1 MRGKQL
7 SLLLLIMGLICAM
20 PGSGLAAG
28 SASASSSPSPSKAAQ
43 KPASPR
49 PAALNGPSGQLESG
63 NSGQSSAATVTMATA
78 VERALKDNPTVAAS
92 RAGSQAAEEGRKSS
106 LSAFGPRLGMSY
118 SVSRVR
124 QETSPRT
131 SQRQPEYG
139 TYTWNVDVS
148 QPVFTGFNLLST
160 YQKNALEA
168 DRQKASLRNTQLSLT
183 SQVQTAFLEY
193 LRARENVRS
202 AADSLAR
209 LRDQLKI
216 TQAFYGVGLRPRLD
230 VLQAE
235 VDVSRAENT
244 LIQTENTRDTMQA
257 RLNTLLGLPAT
268 AEMAYVGELEHVPF
282 TLGLEACLDMAYRQ
296 RPDLYMARKAVEI
309 SEKDRKIVQSDY
321 YPQVDAYY
329 NISNYGNTWDLQ
341 RSGENS
347 GRGTRWEVGA
357 QATWNVFEWGK
368 TYFADQQAGFNVTR
382 VRHEET
388 NLKLEAG
395 YDVKSKLL
403 AVHEA
408 EKRIVVARKGLEQS
422 TEAYNVAL
430 ARYQAQVGTN
440 FDVLDASSKL
450 TAAEAALTGA
460 KADYLTALSSL
471 YVAMG
476 ELHPDLMAKN

>member
-1 MRGKQL
+1 MRIL
-7 SLLLLIMGLICAM
+7 PFLLL
-20 PGSGLAAG
+20 AAALSCPPPTLSQAATAAAPAPPK
-28 SASASSSPSPSKAAQ
+28 SAVQAAPVAAPKPAQIRPSSLGPKAANGKNGAPQ
-43 KPASPR
+43 ESPAM
-49 PAALNGPSGQLESG
+49 NMTE
-63 NSGQSSAATVTMATA
+63 A
-78 VERALKDNPTVAAS
+78 VNRALKDNPTVGAS
-92 RAGSQAAEEGRKSS
+92 QAGSMAAEEGRKSS

-118 SVSRVR
+118 TVSRVR
-124 QETSPRT
+124 QETNPRT
-131 SQRQPEYG
+131 TQRLPELG
-139 TYTWNVDVS
+139 TYTWNVDIS

-168 DRQKASLRNTQLSLT
+168 DRQKANLRNTQLFLT
-183 SQVQTAFLEY
+183 EQVQTAFLGY

-202 AADSLAR
+202 AEDSVAR

-216 TQAFYGVGLRPRLD
+216 TQAFYTVGLRPRLD

-235 VDVSRAENT
+235 VDVSQAENV
-244 LIQTENTRDTMQA
+244 LIQTENVRDTTQA

-268 AEMAYVGELEHVPF
+268 SEISYLGELAHVPF
-282 TLGLEACLDMAYRQ
+282 GLGLEACLDMAYRQ
-296 RPDLYMARKAVEI
+296 RPDLYMAKKAVEI
-309 SEKDRKIVQSDY
+309 SEKDRKIVQSAY

-329 NISNYGNTWDLQ
+329 NISNYGNAFDLQ
-341 RSGENS
+341 NYGDAG
-347 GRGTRWEVGA
+347 GRGTRWEVGV

-368 TYFADQQAGFNVTR
+368 TYFSDQQAGFNVTR
-382 VRHEET
+382 VRYEET

-408 EKRIVVARKGLEQS
+408 EKRIIVAQKGLEQA